1 MYCKYCGAK
10 IGEYDKYCPKCGKQ
24 TEGQLEKIVYVQKY
38 DPQAEF
44 NSKRTENRKWGI
56 LAMIFTFV
64 FFPLGF
70 LFSIIGL
77 LCYRDKNDPYHGS
90 NLAKC
95 IVALV
100 LSSAAIAIIIWAFS
114 VTSGAY

>member
-10 IGEYDKYCPKCGKQ
+10 VGEYDKYCPKCGRQ
-24 TEGQLEKIVYVQKY
+24 TEGQPEKLILVQKY
-38 DPQAEF
+38 DPNAEF

-64 FFPLGF
+64 FFPLGL

-77 LCYRDKNDPYHGS
+77 ISYRDKNDPYHGS

-95 IVALV
+95 IVALI
-100 LSSAAIAIIIWAFS
+100 LSGIATAIIIWSIS
-114 VTSGAY
+114 VVTRVG